1 MAMREWCRRN
11 RHRPLEEQYRILCS
25 KLRGHFQYFGT
36 RCNMRAMETVLHF
49 VIRGWKY
56 WLSRRSR
63 KGAINWDAFQALL
76 EKIPLPTPRI
86 VHNI

>member
-1 MAMREWCRRN
+1 MPDVATVAVFT
-11 RHRPLEEQYRILCS
+11 LVRI
-25 KLRGHFQYFGT
+25 G
-36 RCNMRAMETVLHF
+36 NARAMGAVLHF

-63 KGAINWDAFQALL
+63 KGAINWDDFRALL

>member
-25 KLRGHFQYFGT
+25 KLRGHYQYFGI
-36 RCNMRAMETVLHF
+36 RGNARAMEAVLHF

-63 KGAINWDAFQALL
+63 KGAINWVDFRALL
-76 EKIPLPTPRI
+76 KKIPLPSPRI
-86 VHNI
+86 VHNV